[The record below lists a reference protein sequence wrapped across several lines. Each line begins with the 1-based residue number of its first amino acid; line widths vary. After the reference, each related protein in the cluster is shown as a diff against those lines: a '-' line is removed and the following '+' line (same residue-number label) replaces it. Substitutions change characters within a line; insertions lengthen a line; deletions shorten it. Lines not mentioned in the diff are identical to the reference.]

1 MSLERELNGMK
12 ANVQRTGLIS
22 LAVIALLLVGVAA
35 WGGTQEVEEAVIAPG
50 TIVVGSQK
58 KRVQHPDGGIVAAIN
73 VNDGDHVA
81 AGAILFRLDGKL
93 LVTERGAVR
102 RRIFELSAKRWRLL
116 AERDGA
122 DELPPWHT
130 PPNSITQV
138 DNTELDEIIVGQR
151 RLFEI
156 RRLVVAKQKDQL
168 AERAKQLDLSIG
180 GLERQITSRAT
191 QLAVTRDEISQVSGL
206 KKRGLLPLSRW
217 TPMAR
222 QEASLD
228 GELGQIE
235 AQLASTRAQIA
246 EVELKRLEVDETYR
260 REALN
265 DLQAVDGELSQL
277 VEKHTALEEKVGRLD
292 VRAPVAGRI
301 HELGIHTIGGVV
313 TPSDTLAYVV
323 PSNEALVIDALVSP
337 REIDRVHEG
346 GATRVRL
353 TSFDSKTTPELF
365 GHIVSIS
372 ADHLAQKENLP
383 PAFKVRVALNDGEVA
398 RLGRVDILPGM
409 EAEVMMTSAPRTM
422 LSYLAKPM
430 VDQMTRAFRER

>member
-1 MSLERELNGMK
+1 MSLDHDLIGMK
-12 ANVQRTGLIS
+12 ANVRRTGLIAVGIIVLM
-22 LAVIALLLVGVAA
+22 LAGTAG
-35 WGGTQEVEEAVIAPG
+35 WGGTQELEEAVVAPG

-58 KRVQHPDGGIVAAIN
+58 KRIQHPDGGIVAAIN
-73 VNDGDHVA
+73 VNDGDHVS
-81 AGAILFRLDGKL
+81 AGDILLRLDGKL
-93 LVTERGAVR
+93 LITERGAIR

-122 DELPPWHT
+122 NEPPQWRA
-130 PPNSITQV
+130 PPNAISQ
-138 DNTELDEIIVGQR
+138 DDGTELDEIIVGQR
-151 RLFEI
+151 RLFEM
-156 RRLVVAKQKDQL
+156 RRLVVDKQKDQL
-168 AERAKQLDLSIG
+168 AERAKQLELSLS
-180 GLERQITSRAT
+180 GLDRQIASRNK
-191 QLAVTRDEISQVSGL
+191 QLEVTRDEIKQVSGL
-206 KKRGLLPLSRW
+206 KKRGLVPLSRW

-246 EVELKRLEVDETYR
+246 EVELKRLEADETYR

-277 VEKHTALEEKVGRLD
+277 VEKHAALEEKVGRLD

-301 HELGIHTIGGVV
+301 HELGVHTIGGVV
-313 TPSDTLAYVV
+313 TSSDTLAYVV

-346 GATRVRL
+346 GPTRVRL
-353 TSFDSKTTPELF
+353 TSFDSKTTPELN
-365 GHIVSIS
+365 GHIVSVS
-372 ADHLAQKENLP
+372 ADHLVQKEGSP
-383 PAFKVRVALNDGEVA
+383 PAFKVRIALNDGEVK
-398 RLGRVDILPGM
+398 RLGHVDILPGM

-422 LSYLAKPM
+422 LSFLAKPM